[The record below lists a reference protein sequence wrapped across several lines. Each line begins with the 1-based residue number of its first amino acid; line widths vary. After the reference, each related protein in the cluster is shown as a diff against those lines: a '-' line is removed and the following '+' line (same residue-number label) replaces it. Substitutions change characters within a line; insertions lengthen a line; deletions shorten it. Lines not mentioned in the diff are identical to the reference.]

1 MQLSTSCLIFNLV
14 IFTAGFY
21 ILIKGSDWFVEAASL
36 IARKNNISEVVI
48 GLTIVSIGTSLPEL
62 ATNIYASVVGQGA
75 IALGN
80 VVGSN
85 IANICLVLAI
95 GGIISGGIPV
105 KRDIIKRDAFVMIAS
120 FFLVFI
126 LATFS
131 GHSSLNNFLGYFSRI
146 DGSILLI
153 VFILYILFLIKNSKK
168 QNSKKQ
174 KNTDISNTSI
184 QKTYFLLIIGLIMIF
199 FGAKMLV
206 DNVVWFAVR
215 FSIPQSIIAATII
228 AFGTSVPELAVTIT
242 GAMKG
247 RHDIALGNI
256 IGSCFFNITGILG
269 LSIAIKPINVSTDM
283 IIFTIPIMIFSG
295 ILLIFLPWRT
305 EKMDRSKSVILL
317 ILYFI
322 FILYS
327 TKHLF

>member
-1 MQLSTSCLIFNLV
+1 MQLSTAYFIINLF
-14 IFTAGFY
+14 IFTVGFY
-21 ILIKGSDWFVEAASL
+21 ILIKGSDWFVESASL
-36 IARKNNISEVVI
+36 IARKNNVSEVVI

-62 ATNIYASVVGQGA
+62 ATNIYASIVGEGS

-95 GGIISGGIPV
+95 GGLLSGGIPV
-105 KRDIIKRDAFVMIAS
+105 KKNVIKRDAFIMITS
-120 FFLVFI
+120 FILIFI
-126 LATFS
+126 LAFW
-131 GHSSLNNFLGYFSRI
+131 GFPSSLGCIGYFSRF
-146 DGSILLI
+146 DGVILLI
-153 VFILYILFLIKNSKK
+153 VFILYILFLIKNSNDKK
-168 QNSKKQ
+168 SSKSIHS
-174 KNTDISNTSI
+174 NISNQSI
-184 QKTYFLLIIGLIMIF
+184 LKTYIFLVLGLLMIF

-215 FSIPQSIIAATII
+215 FNVPQSIIAATII

-247 RHDIALGNI
+247 KHDIALGNI

-269 LSIAIKPINVSTDM
+269 LSIVMNPINVSIDM
-283 IIFTIPIMIFSG
+283 LYFTMPIMILSG
-295 ILLIFLPWRT
+295 ILLILLPWKT
-305 EKMDRSKSVILL
+305 EKIDRKKSLILL
-317 ILYFI
+317 SLYI
-322 FILYS
+322 VFILYS